1 MDLNE
6 NFQFLRF
13 LRLLFRTFSLIM
25 DSATAAEAQA
35 LAVWLAA
42 ISWIECRTRHGIAT
56 PTT

>member
-13 LRLLFRTFSLIM
+13 PRLLFRTSFLTT
-25 DSATAAEAQA
+25 DSATVAEVQA

-42 ISWIECRTRHGIAT
+42 ISWIECRT
-56 PTT
+56 